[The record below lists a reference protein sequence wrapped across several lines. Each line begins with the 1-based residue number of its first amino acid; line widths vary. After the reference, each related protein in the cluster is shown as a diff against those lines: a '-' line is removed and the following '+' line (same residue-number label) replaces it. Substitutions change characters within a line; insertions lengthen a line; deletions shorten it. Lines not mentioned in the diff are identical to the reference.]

1 MRKFWL
7 ATLVA
12 LVAAPAFAQLPNP
25 YGASVTLDQ
34 AKKIAALS
42 VAEAAKNNWKMAVA
56 IVDVAGDLVYFE
68 KMDGTQVASVNI
80 AQDKARSSVRFKRPT
95 KAMQDVLA
103 AGGAGVRFLALQ
115 GAIPV
120 EGGLPLLIDGKIVG
134 AIGASGGTSD
144 QDGLAAKAAGDTA
157 TATTKLGRAVQLAAQ
172 TGNEE
177 ATTRLRKVVDIDDQE
192 AGTVRLKRTVEKAD
206 EMALDTSSTKT
217 TRVKK

>member
-68 KMDGTQVASVNI
+68 KMDGTQVASVSI
-80 AQDKARSSVRFKRPT
+80 AQDKARSAVRFKRPT
-95 KAMQDVLA
+95 KALQDVLA
-103 AGGAGVRFLALQ
+103 AGGEGLRMLGLN
-115 GAIPV
+115 GAVPV
-120 EGGLPLLIDGKIVG
+120 EGGIPLVSDGKIVG
-134 AIGASGGTSD
+134 AIGLSGGTSG
-144 QDGLAAKAAGDTA
+144 QDGQCAKAGADTI
-157 TATTKLGRAVQLAAQ
+157 K
-172 TGNEE
+172 
-177 ATTRLRKVVDIDDQE
+177 
-192 AGTVRLKRTVEKAD
+192 
-206 EMALDTSSTKT
+206 
-217 TRVKK
+217 

>member
-1 MRKFWL
+1 MKQIALTTL
-7 ATLVA
+7 AL
-12 LVAAPAFAQLPNP
+12 LAATSAYAQLPNP

-42 VAEAAKNNWKMAVA
+42 VTEAAKNNWKMAIA

-80 AQDKARSSVRFKRPT
+80 AQDKARSAVRFKRPT

-144 QDGLAAKAAGDTA
+144 QDGLAAKAG
-157 TATTKLGRAVQLAAQ
+157 
-172 TGNEE
+172 
-177 ATTRLRKVVDIDDQE
+177 
-192 AGTVRLKRTVEKAD
+192 AD
-206 EMALDTSSTKT
+206 S
-217 TRVKK
+217 VK

>member
-144 QDGLAAKAAGDTA
+144 QDGLAAKAG
-157 TATTKLGRAVQLAAQ
+157 
-172 TGNEE
+172 
-177 ATTRLRKVVDIDDQE
+177 
-192 AGTVRLKRTVEKAD
+192 AD
-206 EMALDTSSTKT
+206 S
-217 TRVKK
+217 VK